1 MTFVHQVTV
10 KDDGTPSLSSTTR
23 IVVQVDDVNDHGP
36 MFEQKFYTV
45 QIPASPIASPE
56 DPLFQVKLKRI
67 FHLGNTFAT
76 PEENSLDLSDF

>member
-1 MTFVHQVTV
+1 MSFVHQVTV

-45 QIPASPIASPE
+45 QIPASPIASSQQ
-56 DPLFQVKLKRI
+56 DPLFQVTLQHTVYNYI
-67 FHLGNTFAT
+67 
-76 PEENSLDLSDF
+76 